1 MTLTNINA
9 IIYSL
14 TTEGGVNTM
23 KTIYL
28 IIIHYFD
35 EVKQEKASS
44 IHSTHN
50 SYSEALEQVEM
61 FEQLGGCDGWWEI
74 KRTGSNT

>member
-1 MTLTNINA
+1 
-9 IIYSL
+9 
-14 TTEGGVNTM
+14 M

-44 IHSTHN
+44 IHSTYN

-61 FEQLGGCDGWWEI
+61 FEQLGGYDGWWEI
-74 KRTGSNT
+74 KRTGGNYH